1 MKKGNRVESFV
12 KFIRGDLGRLY
23 PESVAASNGILKG
36 VVLRPQ
42 SNVLLR
48 SIFALKTENL
58 PHPSPVIR
66 RQIENLEWGV
76 HCSRMKANHIAC
88 LFI

>member
-23 PESVAASNGILKG
+23 HESVAANNGVLKG

-48 SIFALKTENL
+48 SIFVLKTENL

-66 RQIENLEWGV
+66 RQIENLGWGV
-76 HCSRMKANHIAC
+76 HCSRMKANHVAC
-88 LFI
+88 LFM